1 MLKAAPWVSWNP
13 VEGALA
19 LFDARDGSY
28 HALNESAADIWR
40 GLAEG
45 DAPDTV
51 AARLAARHG
60 ISAEQLAGDVAGFV
74 DAALAKGLLV
84 AENAA

>member
-1 MLKAAPWVSWNP
+1 MFKIAPWVSWNP

-45 DAPDTV
+45 NAPDAV

-60 ISAEQLAGDVAGFV
+60 VPAEALVDDIAGFV

>member
-1 MLKAAPWVSWNP
+1 MLKVAPWVSWNP

-45 DAPDTV
+45 SAPD
-51 AARLAARHG
+51 AIADRLATGYG
-60 ISAEQLAGDVAGFV
+60 IAPEQLAGDVFAFI

-84 AENAA
+84 AESAE